1 MPLSYFTGGT
11 NFVNSQISVAS
22 SFKPKCC
29 HKAVDDSEQRKKS
42 KYQEVLIWHPDN
54 IYRKVTIAPDYICLW
69 IKPKCSL
76 NRMMAFT
83 QIHQWATILR
93 FLPSIWFLQRR
104 KYCLWL
110 DVILQKGHQ
119 SMPPYLTFYGS
130 RIISNIWSLHLP
142 IISLLATNNTICLI
156 FHLSNFGR
164 KGKGECHK
172 TKKSKKSF
180 L

>member
-1 MPLSYFTGGT
+1 MWIPKFPLHPAL
-11 NFVNSQISVAS
+11 NQNVAIKQWMVRS
-22 SFKPKCC
+22 RGKN
-29 HKAVDDSEQRKKS
+29 QNIKKFW
-42 KYQEVLIWHPDN
+42 YGIWI
-54 IYRKVTIAPDYICLW
+54 IYRKVIIAPDYICLW

-83 QIHQWATILR
+83 QFHQWATILR